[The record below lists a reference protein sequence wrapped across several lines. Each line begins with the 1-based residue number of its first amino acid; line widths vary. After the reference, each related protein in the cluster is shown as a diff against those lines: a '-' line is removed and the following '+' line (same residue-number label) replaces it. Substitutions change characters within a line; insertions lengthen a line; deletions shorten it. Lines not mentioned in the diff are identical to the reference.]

1 MNWCERKGMG
11 KKVTTF
17 LSNDAAF
24 QRLTCLNPVTCPNEA
39 AGISQYAV
47 SEAEKGL
54 DAALSLTRSGAGAY
68 TGSPN
73 GNTVTRFHRL
83 TARLDRELAG

>member
-17 LSNDAAF
+17 LSNDNVF
-24 QRLTCLNPVTCPNEA
+24 QTLTCQNPVTCPNEA
-39 AGISQYAV
+39 AGISQSAV

-54 DAALSLTRSGAGAY
+54 DAALSLTRSGAY
-68 TGSPN
+68 TGSSN
-73 GNTVTRFHRL
+73 GNTVTRFDPSHVRS
-83 TARLDRELAG
+83 DRELAG